1 MNQEKKMPKGKPKL
15 DFKIAGRIF
24 AYMKPDRGKLILVV
38 ICILLSSVVS
48 AVSSLFLGSL
58 IDNYILPLAVFAK
71 LLYTTAKPSCKR
83 RKRTGRS
90 GKR

>member
-58 IDNYILPLAVFAK
+58 IDNYIMPLLTV
-71 LLYTTAKPSCKR
+71 
-83 RKRTGRS
+83 
-90 GKR
+90 